1 MDTLLLSEY
10 TCLVIGEGYMYSAL
24 EVANFIV
31 KYSNDKN
38 MPISNL
44 KLQKLMYFVQAEFL
58 VETGKPCFSEE
69 IEAWDFGPVVPV
81 VYRKYR
87 VYGSANIPY
96 FSMSLFSIISSTD
109 RERIIEMI
117 KQCARYSASKLV
129 EITHNQTPWIE
140 SYSPYHNN
148 IIPKDKIRAFFAE

>member
-1 MDTLLLSEY
+1 
-10 TCLVIGEGYMYSAL
+10 MYSAL
-24 EVANFIV
+24 EVANYVV
-31 KYSNDKN
+31 KYSNEKN

-58 VETGKPCFSEE
+58 VETGEPCFSEE
-69 IEAWDFGPVVPV
+69 IEAWDFGPVIPV

-96 FSMSLFSIISSTD
+96 FGGDLLSMIAPND
-109 RERIIEMI
+109 KERIIEMI
-117 KQCARYSASKLV
+117 KQCAKYSASKLV
-129 EITHNQTPWIE
+129 EITHKQTPWIE

-148 IIPKDKIRAFFAE
+148 VIPKDKIRAFFAE